1 LSGGPPTAAPLADR
15 VARPWCWRSGLAAA
29 SRVCYVGGLALT
41 PWLIAQV
48 NTLFGLAFL
57 FWLAGGRA
65 DVSLRELA
73 REPLVRVFVAGFA
86 LLALAAFA
94 SPMPRGESI
103 DALSNYRELLLA
115 VPMVALFRDRRWR
128 QRALVAFGASGLLL
142 VIVSTALWLGF
153 ATSPRGA
160 AEGAVVLRH
169 YLTHS
174 TVVGTLAIV
183 AWLQADS
190 ARDSVAKWLWRLVSL
205 WSAANV
211 LLMVP
216 GRTGYLIVAAGV
228 FLVGFRRA
236 KVRGVL
242 VALLVAIAIGG
253 LAYKASDTL
262 QARVDAVAEEAS
274 RFAEGKV
281 EPTSTGTRLL
291 FWASSVDLVRKH
303 PWFGTGLGSWQSR
316 IAGEMSAAERE
327 KILQGHEHPHNELLH
342 VAVQT
347 GLVGAALYLF
357 GLAVVAGRAWRLE
370 GDAGLLGA
378 SLLAYFVGSLVNAFL
393 WDSVE
398 GQVFTALAALAVA
411 GSAARIG
418 HDSDISR

>member
-1 LSGGPPTAAPLADR
+1 M
-15 VARPWCWRSGLAAA
+15 PWRWRSGFAWA
-29 SRVCYVGGLALT
+29 SRACYVGGLALT

-48 NTLFGLAFL
+48 NTLFGMAFL

-73 REPLVRVFVAGFA
+73 REPLARVFVAGFA

-94 SPMPRGESI
+94 SAMSSDEAF
-103 DALSNYRELLLA
+103 DALLRYRELLLA
-115 VPMVALFRDRRWR
+115 VPMAALFRDARWR
-128 QRALVAFGASGLLL
+128 ERALVAFGASGLLL
-142 VIVSTALWLGF
+142 VIVSTALWLEL

-160 AEGAVVLRH
+160 SAGALVFRH
-169 YLTHS
+169 GITHS
-174 TVVGTLAIV
+174 TVIGTLAIV

-216 GRTGYLIVAAGV
+216 GRTGYLILAAGAL
-228 FLVGFRRA
+228 LVGFRRA

-242 VALLVAIAIGG
+242 VALLAAIAIAG

-262 QARVDAVAEEAS
+262 QARVDAVFHEAS
-274 RFAEGKV
+274 RFADGSV
-281 EPTSTGTRLL
+281 EPTSTGARLL
-291 FWASSVDLVRKH
+291 FWAGSLELVRKH

-316 IAGEMSAAERE
+316 IAGEMSVTERE
-327 KILQGHEHPHNELLH
+327 TVLLGHAHPHNELLH

-357 GLAVVAGRAWRLE
+357 GLVVLARRAWRLE

-398 GQVFTALAALAVA
+398 GQLFTALAALAVA

-418 HDSDISR
+418 HDSDMFR